1 MKIVINLKINGSDH
15 ELLVKPNETLVQ
27 VLRGTQLN
35 LTGTKQACELGDCG
49 ACTVLMNGRAV
60 NSCLVL
66 AAQADGAEIETVEGL
81 AVEGRLSPLQE
92 AFMVGG
98 AIQCGFCSPGMMMSA
113 KALLNK
119 TPSPARDQI
128 RHGIAGN
135 LCRCTGYYKIVNAI
149 ETAAHDYNGKKGRGG
164 LVYRQHDRHGC
175 TDPFHTA

>member
-1 MKIVINLKINGSDH
+1 MKIAINLKINGTDL
-15 ELLVKPNETLVQ
+15 ELLVRPNETLVQ
-27 VLRGTQLN
+27 VLRGRQLN

-81 AVEGRLSPLQE
+81 AVEGQLSPIQQ
-92 AFMVGG
+92 AFIEGG
-98 AIQCGFCSPGMMMSA
+98 AIQCGFCSSGMMMSA

-119 TPSPARDQI
+119 TPSPTRDQI

-149 ETAAHDYNGKKGRGG
+149 ETAAHHCNCKEGKN
-164 LVYRQHDRHGC
+164 
-175 TDPFHTA
+175 

>member
-1 MKIVINLKINGSDH
+1 MKIVITLKVNGIDH
-15 ELLVKPNETLVQ
+15 ELLVKPNETLAQ
-27 VLRGTQLN
+27 TLRGPQLN

-81 AVEGRLSPLQE
+81 AVEGKLSPIQE
-92 AFMVGG
+92 AFIGGG
-98 AIQCGFCSPGMMMSA
+98 AIQCGFCSPGMMMST
-113 KALLNK
+113 KALLDK
-119 TPSPARDQI
+119 TPSPTRDQI

-149 ETAAHDYNGKKGRGG
+149 EAAAHRCKCMEVNK
-164 LVYRQHDRHGC
+164 
-175 TDPFHTA
+175 

>member
-1 MKIVINLKINGSDH
+1 MKIVIHLNINGTDH
-15 ELLVKPNETLVQ
+15 ELLVKPNETLAQ

-81 AVEGRLSPLQE
+81 AVEGQLSPIQE
-92 AFMVGG
+92 AFMEGG

-113 KALLNK
+113 KAMLDK
-119 TPSPARDQI
+119 TPSPTRDQI

-135 LCRCTGYYKIVNAI
+135 LCRCTGYHKIVNAI
-149 ETAAHDYNGKKGRGG
+149 ETVSH
-164 LVYRQHDRHGC
+164 H
-175 TDPFHTA
+175 

>member
-1 MKIVINLKINGSDH
+1 MKIVITLKINGTDH
-15 ELLVKPNETLVQ
+15 ELLVKPNETLAQ

-81 AVEGRLSPLQE
+81 AVEGQLSPIQD
-92 AFMVGG
+92 AFMEGG

-113 KALLNK
+113 KALLDK
-119 TPSPARDQI
+119 TPSPTRDQI

-135 LCRCTGYYKIVNAI
+135 LCRCTGYHKIVNAI
-149 ETAAHDYNGKKGRGG
+149 ETVSH
-164 LVYRQHDRHGC
+164 H
-175 TDPFHTA
+175 

>member
-1 MKIVINLKINGSDH
+1 MKIVIHLKINGTDH
-15 ELLVKPNETLVQ
+15 DLLVKPNETLVQ
-27 VLRGTQLN
+27 ALRGTQLN

-81 AVEGRLSPLQE
+81 AVEGQLSPIQD
-92 AFMVGG
+92 AFMEGG

-113 KALLNK
+113 KALLDE
-119 TPSPARDQI
+119 TPSPTRDQI

-149 ETAAHDYNGKKGRGG
+149 ETAAHHCSSKEGKS
-164 LVYRQHDRHGC
+164 
-175 TDPFHTA
+175 

>member
-1 MKIVINLKINGSDH
+1 MKMIIHLNVNGRDH
-15 ELLVKPNETLVQ
+15 ELLVKPNETLAQ
-27 VLRGTQLN
+27 VLRGPQLN

-66 AAQADGAEIETVEGL
+66 AAQADGSKIETVEGL
-81 AVEGRLSPLQE
+81 AVEGRLSPIQE
-92 AFMVGG
+92 AFMEDG

-113 KALLNK
+113 KALLDK
-119 TPSPARDQI
+119 TPSPTRNQI

-149 ETAAHDYNGKKGRGG
+149 ETAAHHYNGKEGKS
-164 LVYRQHDRHGC
+164 
-175 TDPFHTA
+175 